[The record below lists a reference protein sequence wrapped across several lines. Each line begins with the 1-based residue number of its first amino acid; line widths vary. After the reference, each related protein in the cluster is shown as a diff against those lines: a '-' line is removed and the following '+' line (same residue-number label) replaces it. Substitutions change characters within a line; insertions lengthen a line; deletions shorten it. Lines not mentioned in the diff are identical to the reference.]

1 MLSQKDSSFRFFKV
15 VKSIIHRSF
24 CFCSQKI
31 IVAYVNCPY
40 SYFNKDINGKDCIF
54 MKTQDSF
61 FGNLIFVSLP
71 VWCSGSIERDRE
83 ETGEERLGF
92 WDRSLQ
98 WRRELESIG

>member
-1 MLSQKDSSFRFFKV
+1 
-15 VKSIIHRSF
+15 
-24 CFCSQKI
+24 
-31 IVAYVNCPY
+31 
-40 SYFNKDINGKDCIF
+40 